1 MEQKQ
6 EKIFAKGIY
15 FDRPREGSPE
25 FVKGRINIKVP
36 DLIPFINAHQ
46 NNAGYVNL
54 DLKKSKEGKL
64 YLELNTWK
72 PTPKVE
78 ENREPTIDP
87 ETGRDCSPDNIPF

>member
-1 MEQKQ
+1 MEEKK

-15 FDRPREGSPE
+15 FERPREGSPE

-36 DLIPFINAHQ
+36 DLIPFINEHQ

-78 ENREPTIDP
+78 EKREPTIDP
-87 ETGRDCSPDNIPF
+87 VTGVDTNDIPF